1 MITAIKKQAPQPPVQ
16 AVYDGQPR
24 TVHPEE
30 GGLIIRFYEWAGKK
44 GDIHLNLP
52 QPGVAAW
59 EMNLMEVAQSPLS
72 LAANPE
78 RTNCADEPV

>member
-1 MITAIKKQAPQPPVQ
+1 MVITAIKKQAPQKPVQ
-16 AVYDGQPR
+16 AFYDGQPR

-44 GDIHLNLP
+44 GDIHLQLAAA
-52 QPGVAAW
+52 GVAAW

-72 LAANPE
+72 LASNP
-78 RTNCADEPV
+78 NV